1 MATPVLI
8 MGVGGGAKLLA
19 YDPAAAT
26 DDGVAVPLRA
36 RSQELALSGAEAE
49 TSVFALLVV
58 VTHTAEVALVLTPI
72 LDGVP
77 QDGSGGTEDLR
88 HTIALDAVPSRQTR
102 RFELATETPIRDPRR
117 PGARAHGAARHV
129 LRDRGRYVGLGFWRA
144 PLRFRVRRVR
154 TRRGHPH
161 RPNDPMTML
170 RQVKVEVI
178 SAADAAALT
187 TAVNDWIAANAADR
201 TFLSVDLQLNTT
213 DYAALISYTE

>member
-102 RFELATETPIRDPRR
+102 RFELATETPIRDPAGRELGR
-117 PGARAHGAARHV
+117 MAQRGTFFGIEVDTSALASGELLLDSVSVEYEPAA
-129 LRDRGRYVGLGFWRA
+129 G
-144 PLRFRVRRVR
+144 
-154 TRRGHPH
+154 T
-161 RPNDPMTML
+161 
-170 RQVKVEVI
+170 
-178 SAADAAALT
+178 LT
-187 TAVNDWIAANAADR
+187 A
-201 TFLSVDLQLNTT
+201 QTT
-213 DYAALISYTE
+213 P